1 MVYCL
6 WLNNR
11 ANYYERTYGKIQNV
25 LSDIGGLS
33 QTIATIIIFINNF
46 INKYII
52 ILDTESLLSKA
63 NISVHE
69 ICNKKNQIRIKNPS
83 KNVKKNDEFT
93 CIKNTSNIET
103 NNNNSLEAKENVIK
117 KNKDL
122 TKMKNIENS
131 IYNNDEKNYKY
142 KDTSIVTNKDNEKSN
157 KNKNE
162 KITFWNFLVYKFS
175 FSKKHKNIEPYEKF
189 REKVISVE
197 NLIINHLNV
206 HNLLK
211 VNESDINI

>member
-69 ICNKKNQIRIKNPS
+69 ICK
-83 KNVKKNDEFT
+83 
-93 CIKNTSNIET
+93 
-103 NNNNSLEAKENVIK
+103 K
-117 KNKDL
+117 KNKL
-122 TKMKNIENS
+122 E
-131 IYNNDEKNYKY
+131 
-142 KDTSIVTNKDNEKSN
+142 
-157 KNKNE
+157 
-162 KITFWNFLVYKFS
+162 
-175 FSKKHKNIEPYEKF
+175 
-189 REKVISVE
+189 
-197 NLIINHLNV
+197 
-206 HNLLK
+206 
-211 VNESDINI
+211 